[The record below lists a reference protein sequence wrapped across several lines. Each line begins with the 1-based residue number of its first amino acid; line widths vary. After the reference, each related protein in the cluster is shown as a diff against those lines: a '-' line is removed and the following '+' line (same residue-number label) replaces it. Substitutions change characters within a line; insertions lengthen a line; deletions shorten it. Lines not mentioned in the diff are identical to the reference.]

1 MLNFKL
7 IAVIAVLTKFA
18 WGGVQSTLWTKK
30 TFNLKE
36 LFSDMKKKTLTA
48 LALGAATVATG
59 MASNVHAD
67 NVTVTKQQVG
77 DETKITTTTTKEADQ
92 QKVAQDKQAI
102 SSQQKVVERAQSSL
116 VSAKTNASRSS
127 QAVSSAQSKVDD
139 TKKNLDNAKDQV
151 AKESSSA
158 IKQQVAQDQRQV
170 AQDQSSIQST
180 QSSIQQAQTKVDQDK
195 QAIANV
201 GQKAQQDQ
209 QKLNDDQGKLSNAQS
224 TLNNDQ
230 GKLNDVNAQIEKAA
244 VPAAVQIP
252 DYLYEQFKDGDNA
265 PLLSDSQSVEQTNL
279 YMQAINEFKSTS
291 ADNYHIDPRNLT
303 NDQKMELSKFA
314 AQIINEY
321 KQEYGKYDPSNKELN
336 TPMNASQIASDVAQ
350 GQADYMSQN
359 GYTDYM
365 QNDDPTVSNYVGN
378 NVVPKYN
385 DNGKYDFTHTTT
397 DNVTTPSAANSKKV
411 TLDNCTMNDLKQ
423 DLYST
428 IIHDVIMDDDHGFAH
443 GRELLTSQYIGIAST
458 NMNDPFMVITPAWNA
473 DMSNSNN
480 DPYMQTQAAPDVAA
494 LRNQASQLQN
504 TVNADKQAVS
514 DLTNQVNADK
524 AQLEADTPAGL
535 EKQLQADQTKLA
547 DDQATLKQQQ
557 AKLAQDEA
565 QLKADQAKLNS
576 ISPAEVAQAQQQLEE
591 AQTNYNNAVKALNDA
606 QSKAN
611 ASNDEVAQ
619 AQQNYL
625 DALNKL
631 NELKKVLEND
641 EKETTTTSVQWVKN
655 EHPITTSSMG
665 NQVVLSSSKHS
676 SATTA
681 KDASSTATSTNAVA
695 SSSSNKAAS
704 SVSNSKSSKKQ
715 SAYLTTTVTPAKSSS
730 VEENNTVHADTVKAV
745 KAAQSSKVEAGNV
758 LHFTSEAPKS
768 SVKQETNQGEL
779 PQMGDE
785 NSNNAFLGE
794 LSLALSGVLATLGL
808 AVKKRHE

>member
-1 MLNFKL
+1 M

-116 VSAKTNASRSS
+116 ASAKTNASRSS

-139 TKKNLDNAKDQV
+139 TKKALDNVKDQV
-151 AKESSSA
+151 AKGSSSA
-158 IKQQVAQDQRQV
+158 MKQQVTQDQRQV

-201 GQKAQQDQ
+201 DQKAQQAQ

-252 DYLYEQFKDGDNA
+252 ELDAKGIVSGDPSSVITASNAQQYMDDTDNA
-265 PLLSDSQSVEQTNL
+265 YL
-279 YMQAINEFKSTS
+279 QALHEFKPSS
-291 ADNYHIDPRNLT
+291 VDDYQVDPRNLT

-321 KQEYGKYDPSNKELN
+321 KDEMTQYDPSNKILA
-336 TPMNASQIASDVAQ
+336 THMNASQMAINAAQ
-350 GQADYMSQN
+350 DQADYMSQN

-365 QNDDPTVSNYVGN
+365 DNDDSNVN
-378 NVVPKYN
+378 NDFYQNIAPKYDDDDKFN
-385 DNGKYDFTHTTT
+385 ITHTTT
-397 DNVTTPSAANSKKV
+397 SSMNGKFNDIPYHQHSYY
-411 TLDNCTMNDLKQ
+411 TMNDMKLQ
-423 DLYST
+423 LYNTILIDLFKDASNNYT
-428 IIHDVIMDDDHGFAH
+428 HAH
-443 GRELLTSQYIGIAST
+443 MLLDNTYIGIAST
-458 NMNDPFMVITPAWNA
+458 NMDDPFMTIVTEGDYN
-473 DMSNSNN
+473 NQTVNN

-524 AQLEADTPAGL
+524 AQLEADTPADL
-535 EKQLQADQTKLA
+535 EKQLQADQAKLA

-565 QLKADQAKLNS
+565 QLKADQDKLNS

-591 AQTNYNNAVKALNDA
+591 AQNNYNNAVKALNDA

-611 ASNDEVAQ
+611 ASNDEVAK

-655 EHPITTSSMG
+655 EHPVTTSSMG

-681 KDASSTATSTNAVA
+681 KDASNTATSTNAVVN
-695 SSSSNKAAS
+695 SSSNKAAS

-768 SVKQETNQGEL
+768 RVKQETNQGEL

>member
-1 MLNFKL
+1 M
-7 IAVIAVLTKFA
+7 
-18 WGGVQSTLWTKK
+18 GGGGTIETEDYES
-30 TFNLKE
+30 FYIKE

-59 MASNVHAD
+59 MASNIHAD

-102 SSQQKVVERAQSSL
+102 SSQQKVVD
-116 VSAKTNASRSS
+116 SAKSSWDSAKANASSTI
-127 QAVSSAQSKVDD
+127 QAVSSAQAKVDD
-139 TKKNLDNAKDQV
+139 TKKALDNAKGQV
-151 AKESSSA
+151 SKGSSSA
-158 IKQQVAQDQRQV
+158 IKQQVAQDQNQV
-170 AQDQSSIQST
+170 TQDKQDISNT
-180 QSSIQQAQTKVDQDK
+180 QSSIQQDQTKVDQDK

-201 GQKAQQDQ
+201 DQKAQQDQ
-209 QKLNDDQGKLSNAQS
+209 QKLNDDQGKLSDAQS

-252 DYLYEQFKDGDNA
+252 DFLYDQYKEGDNA
-265 PLLSDSQSVEQTNL
+265 PLLSSEQGTEQTNL
-279 YMQAINEFKSTS
+279 YMQAINEFKSTD
-291 ADNYHIDPRNLT
+291 ADNYHVDPRNLT

-314 AQIINEY
+314 AQVINEY

-336 TPMNASQIASDVAQ
+336 TSMNASQIASDVAQ

-365 QNDDPTVSNYVGN
+365 QNDDPVVSNYVAN

-397 DNVTTPSAANSKKV
+397 YNVTTPSAANSKKV

-423 DLYST
+423 DLYDT

-473 DMSNSNN
+473 DMSNANN
-480 DPYMQTQAAPDVAA
+480 DSYMQTQAAPDVAA

-504 TVNADKQAVS
+504 TVNADKQTVS

-535 EKQLQADQTKLA
+535 EKQLQ
-547 DDQATLKQQQ
+547 DDQ
-557 AKLAQDEA
+557 AKLANDQSALSQAQQKLVKDEA

-576 ISPAEVAQAQQQLEE
+576 VSPAEVAQAQQQLKE
-591 AQTNYNNAVKALNDA
+591 AQNNYNNAVKALNDA

-611 ASNDEVAQ
+611 ASNDKVAK
-619 AQQNYL
+619 AQQNYIN
-625 DALNKL
+625 ALNKL
-631 NELKKVLEND
+631 NELKQVLEND
-641 EKETTTTSVQWVKN
+641 EKEITTTSVKWVKN
-655 EHPITTSSMG
+655 EHPVTTSSMG
-665 NQVVLSSSKHS
+665 NQ
-676 SATTA
+676 
-681 KDASSTATSTNAVA
+681 
-695 SSSSNKAAS
+695 
-704 SVSNSKSSKKQ
+704 
-715 SAYLTTTVTPAKSSS
+715 
-730 VEENNTVHADTVKAV
+730 E
-745 KAAQSSKVEAGNV
+745 
-758 LHFTSEAPKS
+758 
-768 SVKQETNQGEL
+768 
-779 PQMGDE
+779 
-785 NSNNAFLGE
+785 
-794 LSLALSGVLATLGL
+794 
-808 AVKKRHE
+808 